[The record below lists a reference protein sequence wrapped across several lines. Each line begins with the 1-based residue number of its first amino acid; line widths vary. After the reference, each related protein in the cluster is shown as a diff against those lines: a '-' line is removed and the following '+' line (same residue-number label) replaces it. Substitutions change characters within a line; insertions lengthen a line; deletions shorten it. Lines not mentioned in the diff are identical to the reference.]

1 MKKVHFSILM
11 AIMCCLFFMISCGG
25 GGGGGT
31 QVVSELPTPDISV
44 SKTNVDVGGVVRN
57 SSAVQT
63 LTIQSTGTAN
73 LSIGQIQILGTN
85 SPFSI
90 DTLVSTCASTMTLAP
105 AQTCSLTVRFSPT
118 TTAHLG
124 IVNGTLRINSNDP
137 NASTVDV
144 SLGGTGYGLNV
155 WINKI
160 VTAQC
165 EANVDVTVTDPTNN
179 NILALTQSNFTLSEN
194 GQQVQSFTASQIAY
208 PAPVTLLLALDWSE
222 STINVRPQ
230 LKAGAESFINLFSS
244 QDLAGICKFASTVE
258 FYPNPLPPFIA
269 ADASGKT
276 SLNSYIYGDPSL
288 GLNTSLYEAVYQSI
302 DKVAQETGKRVV
314 IVLSDGHEVSSG
326 TYTLAQVIAS
336 AKSNGIPIFTIY
348 YNDPQYQGGN
358 YGKPEIM
365 QQLANETGGQYYSAP
380 TGADFASIFQQIA
393 NVLSNKYT
401 LTYTS
406 SICPGTVS
414 LNVRAELNG
423 LYGQDSRAISF

>member
-1 MKKVHFSILM
+1 
-11 AIMCCLFFMISCGG
+11 
-25 GGGGGT
+25 
-31 QVVSELPTPDISV
+31 
-44 SKTNVDVGGVVRN
+44 
-57 SSAVQT
+57 
-63 LTIQSTGTAN
+63 
-73 LSIGQIQILGTN
+73 
-85 SPFSI
+85 
-90 DTLVSTCASTMTLAP
+90 
-105 AQTCSLTVRFSPT
+105 
-118 TTAHLG
+118 
-124 IVNGTLRINSNDP
+124 
-137 NASTVDV
+137 
-144 SLGGTGYGLNV
+144 
-155 WINKI
+155 
-160 VTAQC
+160 
-165 EANVDVTVTDPTNN
+165 
-179 NILALTQSNFTLSEN
+179 
-194 GQQVQSFTASQIAY
+194 
-208 PAPVTLLLALDWSE
+208 
-222 STINVRPQ
+222 
-230 LKAGAESFINLFSS
+230 
-244 QDLAGICKFASTVE
+244 LAGICKFASTVE

-276 SLNSYIYGDPSL
+276 SLNSYIYGDPSI

-365 QQLANETGGQYYSAP
+365 QQLANETGGQYYNAP

>member
-1 MKKVHFSILM
+1 
-11 AIMCCLFFMISCGG
+11 
-25 GGGGGT
+25 
-31 QVVSELPTPDISV
+31 
-44 SKTNVDVGGVVRN
+44 
-57 SSAVQT
+57 
-63 LTIQSTGTAN
+63 
-73 LSIGQIQILGTN
+73 
-85 SPFSI
+85 
-90 DTLVSTCASTMTLAP
+90 MTLAP

-276 SLNSYIYGDPSL
+276 SLNSYIYGDPSI

-365 QQLANETGGQYYSAP
+365 QQLANETGGQYYNAP

-406 SICPGTVS
+406 SMCPGTVS
-414 LNVRAELNG
+414 LDVRAELNG